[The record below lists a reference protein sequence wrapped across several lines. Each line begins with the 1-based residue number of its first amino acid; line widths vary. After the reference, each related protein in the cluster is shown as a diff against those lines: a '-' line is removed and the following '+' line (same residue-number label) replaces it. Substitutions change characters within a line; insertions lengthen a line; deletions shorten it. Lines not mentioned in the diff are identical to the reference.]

1 VSDQALGPQVVVG
14 VIGAGAMGAGI
25 AQVAAQAGHR
35 VLMVDAQ
42 PGAVDRAIANAAGT
56 LKTLAAKGKV
66 PAEHATAIP
75 ARMRAAT
82 LPELAECG
90 LVIEAIVEDLDAKRG
105 LLRDLEAIVG
115 PRCILATN
123 TSSLSVTAMAAGL
136 KQPER
141 VVGMHFFN
149 PPVRMKLVEVIS
161 GLETAPEVARI
172 VHVTSAAWGKHAAYA
187 KSTPGFIVNRIAR
200 PFYGEAW
207 RAYTEGA
214 ADPATIDA
222 VVRDCGGFPMGPFEL
237 MDLIGHDVNFA
248 VTKSVFD
255 ATFGERRYAPSL
267 AQQELVR
274 AGRLGRKTGR
284 GIYDYRDGAEQPLP
298 AVERGAEPVKRVI
311 AVGSLGIATPIITRL
326 ERAGIDVV
334 RVQGP
339 REAQVASSGWLE
351 IGPAHLMMTDGR
363 PATRRSMED
372 AHEHLV
378 LFDLALDYSKTPRLG
393 LARADQCG
401 MGAFRTVCATLGLAG
416 FQCSPLDDVAGLV
429 VLRLIAMLVN
439 EAADAVAHG
448 ICSADAIDVAMR
460 YGVNYPRG
468 PMEWSEQV
476 GLHVFA
482 RALANLR
489 EHYGEERYRTSALI
503 TRKGYT
509 GAGFHG

>member
-1 VSDQALGPQVVVG
+1 MDDQALDARVVIG
-14 VIGAGAMGAGI
+14 VVGAGAMGAGI

-42 PGAVDRAIANAAGT
+42 AGAVERAIAAAARS
-56 LKTLAAKGKV
+56 LETLAGKGRV
-66 PAEHATAIP
+66 SAELAAAVP
-75 ARMRAAT
+75 ARMHPAT
-82 LPELAECG
+82 LADLAECG
-90 LVIEAIVEDLDAKRG
+90 LVIEAIVEDMEVKRA
-105 LLRDLEAIVG
+105 LFRQLEGIVG
-115 PRCILATN
+115 AHCVLATN

-149 PPVRMKLVEVIS
+149 PPTRMKLVEVIS
-161 GLETAPEVARI
+161 GVETAPDVARRI
-172 VHVTSAAWGKHAAYA
+172 FRTAEAWGKHAAYA

-248 VTKSVFD
+248 VTQSVFD

-267 AQQELVR
+267 AQLELVR

-284 GIYDYRDGAEQPLP
+284 GIYDYRDGASKPAP
-298 AVERGAEPVKRVI
+298 AVEVGAEPVQRVV

-326 ERAGIDVV
+326 ERAGVDVV

-339 REAQVASSGWLE
+339 REAQRPSAGWLE

-363 PATRRSMED
+363 PATRRAMEES
-372 AHEHLV
+372 HEHLV
-378 LFDLALDYSKTPRLG
+378 LFDLALDYSTTPRLG

-401 MGAFRTVCATLGLAG
+401 PGAFRTVCATLGQAG

-439 EAADAVAHG
+439 EAADAVAYG

-476 GLHVFA
+476 GLQVFA

-509 GAGFHG
+509 GAGFHE